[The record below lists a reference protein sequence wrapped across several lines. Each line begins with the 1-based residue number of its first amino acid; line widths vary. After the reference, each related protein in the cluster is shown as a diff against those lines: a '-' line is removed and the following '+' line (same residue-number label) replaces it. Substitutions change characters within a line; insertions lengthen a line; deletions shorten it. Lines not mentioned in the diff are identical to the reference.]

1 MASEMTMANFA
12 VETGSTLE
20 RPSDSERTLVQ
31 SLMDQHGVVAVG
43 QVARVFGMSAAQV
56 AASLG
61 LPSEA
66 VHKSARMASPKTQRR
81 LRDMLEIV
89 GRISDWAGGRNQAMA
104 WYRSQPI
111 PAFGDQ
117 TAEALVKA
125 GKADAVRDYLDGLAL
140 GGFA

>member
-1 MASEMTMANFA
+1 MASFGLELKALDRPR
-12 VETGSTLE
+12 EPTLA
-20 RPSDSERTLVQ
+20 Q
-31 SLMDQHGVVAVG
+31 SLMDPHGVVAVG

-81 LRDMLEIV
+81 PRECWRSSAASLI
-89 GRISDWAGGRNQAMA
+89 GRAGATGDGLVPQPADPGLWRPDGGSPGQGRQGLCGA
-104 WYRSQPI
+104 RLS
-111 PAFGDQ
+111 
-117 TAEALVKA
+117 
-125 GKADAVRDYLDGLAL
+125 RRLAL